1 MTDGQPASGG
11 IWEFVRACARL
22 VTPGWRKI
30 MAVLVAMSPGVA
42 YTAGYPLI
50 LQALIDNAILPG
62 QGAVAVTLIA
72 ALVGLLLLSWVG
84 DVLHQYLV
92 ARLVADVG
100 KALRLRVFQH
110 VQDLQVRAY
119 ERFEGGDILSR
130 CITSTEAIEQALTLL
145 FSSLLAQV
153 LTIAVGS
160 AILVLIEW
168 RLAALC
174 LLLMPFVYIGPRL
187 FGRRVEQA
195 SLLRQSDAARLVG
208 MVQENIAVQLVVKAF
223 GLHAVARQRFQDHLE
238 RYWHSSVRFGFLS
251 SLLGSTLWRSGAV
264 LLVVCLSVGSVL
276 ALQGQLSV
284 GALVA
289 FFELLWWMVAAFQSL
304 ADAVPPFQTAATA
317 QRRLD
322 ELLSQPI
329 ESASASTA
337 HQAAPLERQV
347 CFEEVSFQYDDGVP
361 ALERVTLTLP
371 ANASIAVVGPS
382 GSGKSTLLSMLLHFY
397 EPSSGRVTMD
407 GLELCAATAAS
418 MRAQIDV
425 VFQES
430 LLFDT
435 SVRENIRL
443 GRLAASDADIEQAA
457 RAAELHDAILDLPD
471 GYDTRVGERG
481 GHLSGG
487 QRQRLALARAL
498 VREPRLLLL
507 DEATS
512 ALDPLTEASISTT
525 LDRLAGRC
533 TIVSATHRLATVAG
547 YDRIFVLERGRLVE
561 QGRHDEL
568 IQNGGLYARLW
579 TRQDGFVT
587 SDDGLQ
593 ARVETRRLGRI
604 PVFAQLD
611 EASLSAIA
619 DRFITEWF
627 EDSQNICTEGQI
639 GRCFYLLAR
648 GSVEVLKQVD
658 DGSVRRLAILD
669 SGDYFGEIALL
680 EEVPRTATVRTRSRC
695 HVLSLDRQQFENL
708 LRVAP
713 GLRTAFEQT
722 AARRRA
728 ELNRFVELAREQPFP
743 APGTD

>member
-1 MTDGQPASGG
+1 
-11 IWEFVRACARL
+11 
-22 VTPGWRKI
+22 

-50 LQALIDNAILPG
+50 LRALIDNAILPRAG
-62 QGAVAVTLIA
+62 RGCSDADCRVGGPAAAVL
-72 ALVGLLLLSWVG
+72 GG

-130 CITSTEAIEQALTLL
+130 CITSTEAIEQALL
-145 FSSLLAQV
+145 FFLQPSGSGFDDRGWQRHSRPDRVA
-153 LTIAVGS
+153 AGS
-160 AILVLIEW
+160 ALPAPYATCLHRSATVWQTSRAGQPGAPVGCRTPGGCGAGEHCS
-168 RLAALC
+168 AASSEGIW
-174 LLLMPFVYIGPRL
+174 P
-187 FGRRVEQA
+187 
-195 SLLRQSDAARLVG
+195 AR
-208 MVQENIAVQLVVKAF
+208 
-223 GLHAVARQRFQDHLE
+223 VARQRFQDHLE
-238 RYWHSSVRFGFLS
+238 HYWHSSLRIGFLS

-304 ADAVPPFQTAATA
+304 ADAVPPFKTAATA

-329 ESASASTA
+329 ESASVSTA

-418 MRAQIDV
+418 MRAQIGV

-443 GRLAASDADIEQAA
+443 GRLAASDEDIEQAA

-498 VREPRLLLL
+498 VREPRLLC
-507 DEATS
+507 S
-512 ALDPLTEASISTT
+512 MRPPRHLTRS
-525 LDRLAGRC
+525 LRPRLAQLWIGW
-533 TIVSATHRLATVAG
+533 LATA
-547 YDRIFVLERGRLVE
+547 RSSPRRT
-561 QGRHDEL
+561 
-568 IQNGGLYARLW
+568 GL
-579 TRQDGFVT
+579 
-587 SDDGLQ
+587 
-593 ARVETRRLGRI
+593 RRSPAMTG
-604 PVFAQLD
+604 
-611 EASLSAIA
+611 SLS
-619 DRFITEWF
+619 
-627 EDSQNICTEGQI
+627 
-639 GRCFYLLAR
+639 
-648 GSVEVLKQVD
+648 
-658 DGSVRRLAILD
+658 
-669 SGDYFGEIALL
+669 
-680 EEVPRTATVRTRSRC
+680 
-695 HVLSLDRQQFENL
+695 
-708 LRVAP
+708 
-713 GLRTAFEQT
+713 
-722 AARRRA
+722 
-728 ELNRFVELAREQPFP
+728 
-743 APGTD
+743 

>member
-50 LQALIDNAILPG
+50 LRALIDNAILPG

-195 SLLRQSDAARLVG
+195 SLVRQSDAARLVG
-208 MVQENIAVQLVVKAF
+208 VVQENIAVQLVVKAF
-223 GLHAVARQRFQDHLE
+223 GLRDVARQRFQDHLE
-238 RYWHSSVRFGFLS
+238 HYWHSSVRFGFLS

-304 ADAVPPFQTAATA
+304 ADAIPPFQTAATA

-329 ESASASTA
+329 ESASVSTA

-407 GLELCAATAAS
+407 GLELCAATAGVDARADWCGSFKRVSSLTPRYARTSDWVGSRRAMRILNKPPGQPSCMTRSWTCRTDTTPGLASAAGISRAASASDWRSLGLSSESRGCFCS
-418 MRAQIDV
+418 MRPPRHLTR
-425 VFQES
+425 S
-430 LLFDT
+430 L
-435 SVRENIRL
+435 RP
-443 GRLAASDADIEQAA
+443 RLA
-457 RAAELHDAILDLPD
+457 
-471 GYDTRVGERG
+471 
-481 GHLSGG
+481 
-487 QRQRLALARAL
+487 QRW
-498 VREPRLLLL
+498 
-507 DEATS
+507 
-512 ALDPLTEASISTT
+512 I
-525 LDRLAGRC
+525 GW
-533 TIVSATHRLATVAG
+533 LATA
-547 YDRIFVLERGRLVE
+547 RSSPRRT
-561 QGRHDEL
+561 
-568 IQNGGLYARLW
+568 GL
-579 TRQDGFVT
+579 
-587 SDDGLQ
+587 
-593 ARVETRRLGRI
+593 RRSPAMTG
-604 PVFAQLD
+604 
-611 EASLSAIA
+611 SLS
-619 DRFITEWF
+619 
-627 EDSQNICTEGQI
+627 
-639 GRCFYLLAR
+639 
-648 GSVEVLKQVD
+648 
-658 DGSVRRLAILD
+658 
-669 SGDYFGEIALL
+669 
-680 EEVPRTATVRTRSRC
+680 
-695 HVLSLDRQQFENL
+695 
-708 LRVAP
+708 
-713 GLRTAFEQT
+713 
-722 AARRRA
+722 
-728 ELNRFVELAREQPFP
+728 
-743 APGTD
+743 